1 MEPTTGLPNNLI
13 CQNSPKVI
21 CLFSLFCISNPISP
35 TKIATTMCFFLTKLF
50 TSDEWLNF
58 LSQATISACET
69 SRHWMVALDI
79 FDLCQAG
86 RVEETLILY
95 NTAISACEKGGYW
108 QFALHLLEAL
118 ELKNSF
124 QGSVITYNSAM
135 SACAKGARWQQALL
149 LFVQLRQRH
158 VGTLVTYCVAMASYA
173 AGVQWLQAIDLL
185 GWLKQ
190 SPCHSLVASSIAVT
204 ACEEGSCFHLRTAL
218 RTLEQRLDTFF
229 QNFRK
234 KTSAKGGTKTT
245 KGVYTFI
252 PYSNLNIKYQ
262 KIKHIIWG
270 KTKNIYFIFLKF
282 PNLIYNLI
290 I

>member
-1 MEPTTGLPNNLI
+1 MHLPNTLTDVDVLAQGKEALRSAKFVRKI
-13 CQNSPKVI
+13 
-21 CLFSLFCISNPISP
+21 FCI
-35 TKIATTMCFFLTKLF
+35 F

-158 VGTLVTYCVAMASYA
+158 VGTLVTYCVAMAAYA

-234 KTSAKGGTKTT
+234 KTPAKRRNKN
-245 KGVYTFI
+245 KKRVFAH
-252 PYSNLNIKYQ
+252 SS
-262 KIKHIIWG
+262 HIRI
-270 KTKNIYFIFLKF
+270 
-282 PNLIYNLI
+282 
-290 I
+290 